1 MLKVNYNGK
10 SYEISQD
17 FIDAIF
23 TAKVLRTAT
32 IIKNVR
38 ERADGSIKDLTTL
51 ALNNGLLDASQA
63 ISILTE
69 KDKDANAENKKML
82 IDALQEKG
90 LLGSEKTE
98 KPTTEDLEQAL
109 AKVLAGKGQNDF

>member
-1 MLKVNYNGK
+1 MLKINYNGK
-10 SYEISQD
+10 SYEVSQEYL
-17 FIDAIF
+17 DAIF

-51 ALNNGLLDASQA
+51 ALNNGLMDATKA
-63 ISILTE
+63 ILILTE
-69 KDKDANAENKKML
+69 KDKDANAENKKMM
-82 IDALQEKG
+82 IEMLQEKG

-98 KPTTEDLEQAL
+98 KPTADDMAQAL
-109 AKVLAGKGQNDF
+109 AKVLEGKGQNDF